1 MQGAGKTT
9 RTGMNKQIFTIVC
22 ALGLVLLLK
31 GPASAQNKNDDLLTY
46 SDRGR
51 KAAITSR
58 SQLEVRRQQI
68 LDSMQSAMGKL
79 PALKGNPPFQ
89 VSYRDTVNEN
99 AYTRYT
105 ITFTVAPGEKIAAY
119 LYFPRKKPGETRFPA
134 MVALHGT
141 DVLGKMAVDG
151 QGSRKEPWIRKNL
164 GYGKELAERGY
175 VVIAPDYPGFGDAK
189 GHDFAADRYA
199 SGSMKAIF
207 NQMRCID
214 LLQTLDTVDPGRI
227 GIIGHSLGGHNAMFT
242 GAFDDRLQVVVSSCG
257 WTLMDYYDV
266 GEKAIHR
273 YGARL
278 GPWSQELYMPL
289 LREKY
294 KLKPERFPFDF
305 DEVMVAIAPRA
316 FFSCSPL
323 RDANFDYHGVE
334 KGIANVMPLYRM
346 LKAEDKLRVQYPDDV
361 HDFPYETRQEAYR
374 FIDSILKKP

>member
-1 MQGAGKTT
+1 
-9 RTGMNKQIFTIVC
+9 MNKRTFSIACT
-22 ALGLVLLLK
+22 LGFALLLA
-31 GPASAQNKNDDLLTY
+31 GPAVAQHKNDDLLTY
-46 SDRGR
+46 PDRGR
-51 KAAITSR
+51 KIAIASK
-58 SQLEVRRQQI
+58 SQLAVRRQQI
-68 LDSMQSAMGKL
+68 LDSLQSAMGKL
-79 PALKGNPPFQ
+79 PAMKGNPPFQ
-89 VSYRDTVNEN
+89 VSYRDTVKEN
-99 AYTRYT
+99 MYTRYT

-119 LYFPRKKPGETRFPA
+119 LYLPHKRFGQTRLPA

-189 GHDFAADRYA
+189 NHDFATDRYT
-199 SGSMKAIF
+199 SGSMKAVF

-214 LLQTLDTVDPGRI
+214 LLQTLDAVDPDRI

-242 GAFDDRLQVVVSSCG
+242 GAFDNRLKVVVSSCG

-266 GEKAIHR
+266 GDIAIQR

-305 DEVMVAIAPRA
+305 DEVIVAIAPRA

-323 RDANFDYHGVE
+323 RDANFDYRGVE
-334 KGIANVMPLYRM
+334 KGIANVLPLYRM
-346 LKAEDKLRVQYPDDV
+346 LKAEDKLRVGYPDDV

-374 FIDSILKKP
+374 FIDSILMKP